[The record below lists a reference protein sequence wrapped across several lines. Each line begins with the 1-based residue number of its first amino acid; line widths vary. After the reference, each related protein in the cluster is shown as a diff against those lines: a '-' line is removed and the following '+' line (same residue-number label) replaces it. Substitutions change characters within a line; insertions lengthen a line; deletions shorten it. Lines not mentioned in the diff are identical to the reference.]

1 MNTNGQPWTD
11 DAGDLIQAHGG
22 MILHHGNT
30 YYWYGENKGVDNYRN
45 AEGVNMVP
53 FIGISCY
60 TSPDLLTWHHAGI
73 VLNEASDPTNTLTKE
88 SICERPKVLYDAER
102 DRFVMWCHYDT
113 PDYKYAGNLVAI
125 ADNPTGPFQVQKVLR
140 PNGKESRDM
149 TVYQDGEHTYLIHS
163 SDMNKTLYFSEMT
176 PDLTDFTGFNAKAFV
191 DQEREAPTVFHDGD
205 WYYTITSGCTGWK
218 PNPALFSR
226 SHFLFSNQ
234 KLIDNPCVGP
244 RARTT
249 YDGQPTYVL
258 TVNGQY
264 YLMLDHWQRFDLKH
278 SGYSILPIEIHGRD
292 LEIPW
297 NDTPF
302 GGPIQ

>member
-88 SICERPKVLYDAER
+88 SICERPKVLHDAER

-205 WYYTITSGCTGWK
+205 CT
-218 PNPALFSR
+218 PPPA
-226 SHFLFSNQ
+226 
-234 KLIDNPCVGP
+234 G
-244 RARTT
+244 
-249 YDGQPTYVL
+249 
-258 TVNGQY
+258 
-264 YLMLDHWQRFDLKH
+264 
-278 SGYSILPIEIHGRD
+278 
-292 LEIPW
+292 
-297 NDTPF
+297 
-302 GGPIQ
+302 